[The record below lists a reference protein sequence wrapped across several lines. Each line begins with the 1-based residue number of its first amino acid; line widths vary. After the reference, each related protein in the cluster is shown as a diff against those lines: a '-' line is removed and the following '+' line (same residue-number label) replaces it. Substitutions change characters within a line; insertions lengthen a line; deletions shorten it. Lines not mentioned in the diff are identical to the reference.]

1 MQPADD
7 TTALALAAQSGDAA
21 AREQLIEALL
31 PTITSIGR
39 AFRVEGLDF
48 ADVVQEGA
56 VGVLRALQRYDPK
69 RGVPFEAYAALWIRQ
84 SLQELRSDF
93 MRPLRLPPRALR
105 QIAQLKSEHGRFW
118 AAEHREPSLTE
129 LADQTGIE
137 REQVEALVRAEQ
149 QARLLSEPVGAIES
163 EVGVLGDTI
172 EDPLSAQD
180 YEDVLESL
188 AGEQVK
194 ELLGRLSERER
205 EVIESRF
212 GFGDHRSERLVEI
225 GERLGISAERVRQL
239 EERALAKM
247 RVAGAV
253 S

>member
-1 MQPADD
+1 VKTADD
-7 TTALALAAQSGDAA
+7 TTALALAAQAGDAA
-21 AREQLIEALL
+21 ARERLIEVLL
-31 PTITSIGR
+31 PAIAGIGR

-56 VGVLRALQRYDPK
+56 VGVLRALQRYDPQ

-105 QIAQLKSEHGRFW
+105 QIARLKSEHRRFW

-129 LADQTGIE
+129 LADKTGID
-137 REQVEALVRAEQ
+137 RDQVETLVRAEQ
-149 QARLLSEPVGAIES
+149 QARLLSEPVGAIEG
-163 EVGVLGDTI
+163 EVGVL
-172 EDPLSAQD
+172 
-180 YEDVLESL
+180 ESV

-212 GFGDHRSERLVEI
+212 GFGDRRSEGLVEI